1 MYLLY
6 FSLLWHCGNY
16 ATHLYL
22 TQLVFFKQKSS
33 RFAKHLTVFHQN
45 VFYVL
50 LNDQCKR
57 SINIL
62 HLHHVLLASANVC
75 ISSFPAAFSCCSLS
89 FCSEVAQVRA
99 LLSASGVLIT
109 VCGRVCL
116 VLDVNRTLLPH
127 NRAVFSSQEMKR
139 TRTSSRTSRRWHRM
153 TQTSSTAT
161 EQISAGVS
169 HHNNLLITAVWD
181 FLQTGLSFII

>member
-6 FSLLWHCGNY
+6 FSLLWHGGNY

-109 VCGRVCL
+109 VC
-116 VLDVNRTLLPH
+116 DVNRTLLPH

-181 FLQTGLSFII
+181 FFQTGLSFII